1 MANPQTDIGHK
12 RFFHSSW
19 AQSDGIIL
27 MGGTNL
33 TVTGAEALRNDTY
46 IARFDGTT
54 QFLFEMKY
62 PTMYVLY
69 LFLKKRL

>member
-1 MANPQTDIGHK
+1 M
-12 RFFHSSW
+12 
-19 AQSDGIIL
+19 L
-27 MGGTNL
+27 MGGTTL

-62 PTMYVLY
+62 PTMYVSTLPIPEKKIIEQIATFSGERVLY
-69 LFLKKRL
+69 QMETLW